1 MKLEGRYTFA
11 AAPGAVWELLTD
23 PSRLEKCLPGCDRLA
38 PDGPDRFKATIKF
51 ALAAISGAYTG
62 RVELLDKKP
71 PKSLRLRME
80 GKGAP
85 GFVKADGSIELSET
99 RGGTELRYSGE
110 AQVGGLIATVGQRL
124 IESAARK
131 IVAQF
136 FDNASRQLQREASE

>member
-1 MKLEGRYTFA
+1 VKLEGRYTFS
-11 AAPGAVWELLTD
+11 AAPADVWNLLTD
-23 PSRLEKCLPGCDRLA
+23 PSRLEKCLPGCDRLV
-38 PDGPDRFKATIKF
+38 PDGPDRFKATVKF
-51 ALAAISGAYTG
+51 ALAAISSAYAG

-85 GFVKADGSIELSET
+85 GFVKAEGSVELSET

-136 FDNASRQLQREASE
+136 FDNAASQLQSS